1 MPKSSRAR
9 PPSAGEEPT
18 NSSERP
24 CSSPLAELT
33 SSRALHCRST
43 VGIQFT
49 EVVRGPQS
57 SRSRPACTK
66 ARCFMLRS
74 LFVTTLLTGFA
85 LASGSAS
92 VAMASEARKALN
104 IGFVLYTK
112 GDVPGT
118 LNARWTYQNV
128 YSGKGLATGGP
139 KEGFAGH
146 YHVRYYDE
154 QGKFSDEYDLVIEKA
169 GAFYNASWITDGK
182 VSAGGVGMEVEN
194 GLAIGWR
201 RVAD

>member
-1 MPKSSRAR
+1 MR
-9 PPSAGEEPT
+9 
-18 NSSERP
+18 
-24 CSSPLAELT
+24 
-33 SSRALHCRST
+33 
-43 VGIQFT
+43 
-49 EVVRGPQS
+49 
-57 SRSRPACTK
+57 
-66 ARCFMLRS
+66 RS
-74 LFVTTLLTGFA
+74 LFVRTLLTSFVVA
-85 LASGSAS
+85 AGSAS
-92 VAMASEARKALN
+92 VAIASEARQALN

-112 GDVPGT
+112 GNVPGT

-139 KEGFAGH
+139 KVGFVGH

-182 VSAGGVGMEVEN
+182 VSAGGVGMEVEKD
-194 GLAIGWR
+194 LAIGWR

>member
-1 MPKSSRAR
+1 
-9 PPSAGEEPT
+9 
-18 NSSERP
+18 
-24 CSSPLAELT
+24 
-33 SSRALHCRST
+33 
-43 VGIQFT
+43 
-49 EVVRGPQS
+49 
-57 SRSRPACTK
+57 
-66 ARCFMLRS
+66 MLRS
-74 LFVTTLLTGFA
+74 FCVAASLAGLV

-92 VAMASEARKALN
+92 VALASETQQALN

-112 GDVPGT
+112 GDAPGT

-154 QGKFSDEYDLVIEKA
+154 HGKFSDEYDLVIEKA
-169 GAFYNASWITDGK
+169 AAFYNALWITNGNL
-182 VSAGGVGMEVEN
+182 SAAGVGMEVEN

>member
-1 MPKSSRAR
+1 
-9 PPSAGEEPT
+9 
-18 NSSERP
+18 
-24 CSSPLAELT
+24 
-33 SSRALHCRST
+33 
-43 VGIQFT
+43 
-49 EVVRGPQS
+49 
-57 SRSRPACTK
+57 
-66 ARCFMLRS
+66 MLRS
-74 LFVTTLLTGFA
+74 IIVSASLTG
-85 LASGSAS
+85 LGLVSGSAS
-92 VAMASEARKALN
+92 VVMASEAHQALN

-112 GDVPGT
+112 GAAPGT

-139 KEGFAGH
+139 KEGFPGH

-154 QGKFSDEYDLVIEKA
+154 QGKFSDEYDLVIERA

-182 VSAGGVGMEVEN
+182 VSAAGVGMEVEK